1 MSYAEDIS
9 ELIFCVK
16 ECKIRSFLQRGF
28 CFFPCRFSVVFFC
41 CLWVCLV
48 VWFFFFF
55 GNRHLSSVGQILER
69 TLDSTLSRNLLS
81 LERSAV
87 CVSAFYTLVLPKV
100 LGFLQGT
107 WKKILRLK
115 GASLGNWR
123 KSDAIENRF
132 LHQL

>member
-1 MSYAEDIS
+1 MLKNAKSGHFYKGD
-9 ELIFCVK
+9 F
-16 ECKIRSFLQRGF
+16 
-28 CFFPCRFSVVFFC
+28 VFFHVGFGLFFFV

-48 VWFFFFF
+48 VCFFFFF

-69 TLDSTLSRNLLS
+69 TLGSTLSRNLLS